1 MDAQLCGW
9 EWGFTTIIEVIHLL
23 YFYDTC
29 ALLNMGEAAF
39 DEHFII
45 SAQTLIELEDIKTS
59 RKKDE
64 ATKCKARTMS
74 RLLDEWSDEG
84 IYVVSYSKDFYQDGA
99 FEQRYALPDSPDSII
114 CYEAWMAH
122 NSDDGVVFCTDDI
135 CCKNIAANLIHIPV
149 CGSGDILQPDNY
161 KGYKEVTLTDEGLA
175 GLYENPG
182 NNKFSLVPGQYL
194 IARDASGAPTGLFKW
209 SGNKHVV
216 IEHKGF
222 KTAMFG
228 AVRGKDEYQKLALDS
243 LTSNKITMLCGPAGT
258 GKSYLALAH
267 LFKLL
272 ETHRI
277 DKIIVFTNPCATN
290 GAARLGFYPGT
301 RDEKLLDSQ
310 IGNMLGAKFGDKI
323 ELQRLIDARKIQL
336 LPFSDLRGFDT
347 TGMNCAVYIT
357 EAQNL
362 DIEMMRLAL
371 QRIGEDSVC
380 IIDGDYDAQVDM
392 DAYAGEH
399 NGMKRLSKVF
409 RGHDFYGEIKLKN
422 IYRSQIA
429 ELAQQL

>member
-1 MDAQLCGW
+1 M
-9 EWGFTTIIEVIHLL
+9 

-29 ALLNMGEAAF
+29 ALLNVGEAAF

-59 RKKDE
+59 RRKDE
-64 ATKCKARTMS
+64 STKCKARAMS
-74 RLLDEWSDEG
+74 RLLDEWSEEG
-84 IYVVSYSKDFYQDGA
+84 IYAVSYSEDFHRDDT
-99 FEQRYALPDSPDSII
+99 FEQRYTLPDSPDSII
-114 CYEAWMAH
+114 CYEALLAH
-122 NSDDGVVFCTDDI
+122 NADDSVVFCTDDL
-135 CCKNIAANLIHIPV
+135 CCKNIAANLLHIPV
-149 CGSGDILQPDNY
+149 CSSGDIIKPDDY
-161 KGYKEVTLTDEGLA
+161 TGYKEVTLTDEKLA
-175 GLYENPG
+175 DLYENLED
-182 NNKFSLVPGQYL
+182 NRFFLIPGQYL
-194 IARDASGAPTGLFKW
+194 IARDASGEVTGLFKW
-209 SGNKHVV
+209 VGDKHVV
-216 IEHKGF
+216 LESRGF
-222 KTAMFG
+222 KTSIFG
-228 AVRGKDEYQKLALDS
+228 AVRAKDEYQKLALES
-243 LTSNKITMLCGPAGT
+243 LASNKITMLCGPAGT

-267 LFKLL
+267 LVKLL
-272 ETHRI
+272 ETRRI
-277 DKIIVFTNPCATN
+277 DKIIVFTNPCATS

-310 IGNMLGAKFGDKI
+310 IGNMLSAKFGDKI
-323 ELQRLIDARKIQL
+323 ELQRMIYDNKLQL
-336 LPFSDLRGFDT
+336 LPFSDIRGFDT

-392 DAYAGEH
+392 DAYSGEH

-409 RGHDFYGEIKLKN
+409 RGNDFYGEIKLKH

>member
-1 MDAQLCGW
+1 M
-9 EWGFTTIIEVIHLL
+9 

-29 ALLNMGEAAF
+29 ALLNMGDAAF
-39 DEHFII
+39 DENFII
-45 SAQTLIELEDIKTS
+45 SAQTLIELENIKYDK
-59 RKKDE
+59 RKDE
-64 ATKCKARTMS
+64 SAKAKARITS
-74 RLLDEWSDEG
+74 RLLNEWADAG
-84 IYVVSYSKDFYQDGA
+84 VYSVYHAADFYQDED
-99 FEQRYALPDSPDSII
+99 FQQRYIMPDHPDSVI
-114 CYEAWMAH
+114 CYSAWKCNQE
-122 NSDDGVVFCTDDI
+122 NSAVTFCTDDI
-135 CCKNIAANLIHIPV
+135 CCKNLAAHLLRLPV
-149 CGSGDILQPDNY
+149 CSSSDILIPDHY
-161 KGYKEVTLTDEGLA
+161 TGYKEMELSDQELA
-175 GLYENPG
+175 DLYSDPNT
-182 NNKFSLVPGQYL
+182 NTYCLIPGQYL
-194 IARDASGAPTGLFKW
+194 IVRDKDKGISGLFKW
-209 SGNKHVV
+209 SGDTHIA
-216 IEHKGF
+216 IEYKGF

-228 AVRGKDEYQKLALDS
+228 AVKAKDNDVYQKLALDS
-243 LTSNKITMLCGPAGT
+243 LASNKLTMLCGPAGT
-258 GKSYLALAH
+258 GKSYLTLAY
-267 LFKLL
+267 LMKLL

-277 DKIIVFTNPCATN
+277 DKIVVFTNPCATS

-323 ELQRLIDARKIQL
+323 ELQRLIDTRKIQL

-371 QRIGEDSVC
+371 QRIGEDSICV
-380 IIDGDYDAQVDM
+380 IDGDYDAQVDM

-409 RGHDFYGEIKLKN
+409 RGHDFYGEVKLKN
-422 IYRSQIA
+422 IYRSKIA